1 MKIKVITTRQ
11 EWRSY
16 CKSLTGTIGLV
27 PTMGALHQGHLSLIK
42 NSVKRCDHT
51 LVTLF
56 VNPMQFGAN
65 EDLDNYPSRL
75 QKDVELCQE
84 AGAIA
89 LFAPGPEEMYSEDH
103 QTKIINDT
111 VDKLYCGAYRD
122 NHFTGVLT
130 IVSKLLNLS
139 HCTHAFFG
147 EKDRQQLFLIQ
158 KMVSDLDI
166 DVEIIGCPIIREESG
181 LAMSSRNEYMNDKQ
195 KENSAIL
202 YKELQRISSEIN
214 STKWTGLKKEV
225 SKNILARGFDE
236 VQYIELA
243 SAKTLLPLNEFDQDA
258 IVLIAAFMGTT
269 RLIDNLF
276 ISYSK

>member
-1 MKIKVITTRQ
+1 MKIKVISSRQ

-16 CKSLTGTIGLV
+16 CKSLTGSIGLV

-42 NSVKRCDHT
+42 NSVKKCDHT

-75 QKDVELCQE
+75 QKDIELCQE
-84 AGAIA
+84 AGAVA
-89 LFAPGPEEMYSEDH
+89 LFAPAPEEMYSDDH

-111 VDKLYCGAYRD
+111 VDKLYCGAFRD

-158 KMVSDLDI
+158 KMVKDLDM
-166 DVEIIGCPIIREESG
+166 DVEIIGCPIFREESG
-181 LAMSSRNEYMNDKQ
+181 LAMSSRNEYMSNEQ
-195 KENSAIL
+195 KTNSAII
-202 YKELQRISSEIN
+202 YKELQRVTAEIT
-214 STKWTGLKKEV
+214 TKSWSKLKSEV
-225 SKNILARGFDE
+225 SANLLANGFDE
-236 VQYIELA
+236 VQYFELA
-243 SAKTLLPLNEFDQDA
+243 SAQTLLPLGEFSEDA
-258 IVLIAAFMGTT
+258 IILIAAFMGKT
-269 RLIDNLF
+269 RLIDNVF